1 MSHQLNH
8 ILLTIDVEDWF
19 QVENF
24 KQCIPSSSWPSFELR
39 VEKNTH
45 RLLDLLDSVSSTN
58 SQQATTNEFITQSY
72 RMSTGNVPETERNSF
87 RRRRIGLSQFHQET
101 EKREKSIES
110 SKSCLTT
117 ANSTNSPK
125 ATFFV
130 LGWIAER
137 LPHLVREIHRRGH
150 EVASHGYYHNLC
162 DQISPEDLERDLI
175 DSKKLL
181 EDIIGSSI
189 YGYRAPSFSINE
201 DILKVIEDCGY
212 LYDSSYNSFAMHG
225 RYGHLDLSQNG
236 TRGIALQIP
245 RTKHQEPLPREIH
258 DSDSEACFTGAESKI
273 FYELPISNINPGN
286 SILPWGGG
294 GYFRLTPFPLFKI
307 GVEFILRQ
315 ENAYLF
321 YLHPWEIDPEQ
332 PKVKEVSKFFKFR
345 HYINLNKTASKLSS
359 FIEAFNQCHF
369 ATCHQYLKLVPRT
382 PQ

>member
-24 KQCIPSSSWPSFELR
+24 KQCIPFSSWQSYELR

-45 RLLDLLDSVSSTN
+45 RLLDLLDSESTQQPFKPQTRLPLRGTSGQAKRSS
-58 SQQATTNEFITQSY
+58 SEAVLQPPAKL
-72 RMSTGNVPETERNSF
+72 R
-87 RRRRIGLSQFHQET
+87 
-101 EKREKSIES
+101 
-110 SKSCLTT
+110 
-117 ANSTNSPK
+117 
-125 ATFFV
+125 ATFFI

-137 LPHLVREIHRRGH
+137 LPHLVREIRSRGH
-150 EVASHGYYHNLC
+150 EVASHGYQHNLC
-162 DQISPEDLERDLI
+162 NQIPSKDLKRDLS

-181 EDIIGSSI
+181 EDIIGDRI
-189 YGYRAPSFSINE
+189 YGYRAPSFSVNNS
-201 DILKVIEDCGY
+201 ILKIIEDCGY
-212 LYDSSYNSFAMHG
+212 LYDSSFNSFAMHG

-236 TRGIALQIP
+236 TRGIALQI
-245 RTKHQEPLPREIH
+245 
-258 DSDSEACFTGAESKI
+258 SKI
-273 FYELPISNINPGN
+273 QNSDTSQDVSRKSKIQNRKSKILYELPISNIKLGS

-294 GYFRLTPFPLFKI
+294 GYFRLIPFPVFRL
-307 GVEFILRQ
+307 GVQSILRK

-321 YLHPWEIDPEQ
+321 YMHPWEIDPEQ

>member
-24 KQCIPSSSWPSFELR
+24 KQCIPFSSWQSYELR

-45 RLLDLLDSVSSTN
+45 RLLDLLDSVSCYQPTSGMELTDHRP
-58 SQQATTNEFITQSY
+58 QIA
-72 RMSTGNVPETERNSF
+72 TGNALKTKGTTLRQ
-87 RRRRIGLSQFHQET
+87 RRIGFSQFLQET
-101 EKREKSIES
+101 EKTKES
-110 SKSCLTT
+110 KQSCLTN
-117 ANSTNSPK
+117 NSNSATNSSSSINATNPKNSPK
-125 ATFFV
+125 GTFFV

-137 LPHLVREIHRRGH
+137 LPQLVQEIHSRGH
-150 EVASHGYYHNLC
+150 EVASHGYQHNLC
-162 DQISPEDLERDLI
+162 NQISPKDLKTDLI
-175 DSKKLL
+175 HSKNLL
-181 EDIIGSSI
+181 EDIIGDQV
-189 YGYRAPSFSINE
+189 YGYRAPGFSISQ
-201 DILKVIEDCGY
+201 DILKIIQDCGY
-212 LYDSSYNSFAMHG
+212 LYDSSFNSFAMNR

-236 TRGIALQIP
+236 TRGIALQISKTQDLKSKIQNP
-245 RTKHQEPLPREIH
+245 K
-258 DSDSEACFTGAESKI
+258 SKI
-273 FYELPISNINPGN
+273 FYELPISNIKLGN

-307 GVEFILRQ
+307 GVEFILRR

-369 ATCHQYLKLVPRT
+369 ATCHQYLKLVPRI